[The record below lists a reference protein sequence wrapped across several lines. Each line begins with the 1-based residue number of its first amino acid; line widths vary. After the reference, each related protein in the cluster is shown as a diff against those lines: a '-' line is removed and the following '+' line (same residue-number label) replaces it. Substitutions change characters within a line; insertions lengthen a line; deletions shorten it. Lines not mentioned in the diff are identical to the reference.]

1 MFAGHRTDN
10 SVRGKAPDRRNE
22 PLPGRDL
29 LILSARQRAA
39 LLGFVLIG
47 AALLAALFF
56 YFASRYLANKD
67 TDLFL
72 VSLVIDGDTVLLESG
87 ESVRYLGID
96 APETNHPRRGL
107 ECYGAEA
114 TERNRELVEGELVR
128 LEFDTTDR
136 DAYGRLLRYVYV
148 DNTLVNA
155 VLVEEGFA
163 YSYYYPPD
171 TKHYDKLLALELAAE
186 AAGQGLW
193 SDC

>member
-1 MFAGHRTDN
+1 
-10 SVRGKAPDRRNE
+10 
-22 PLPGRDL
+22 
-29 LILSARQRAA
+29 LILSARQRAT
-39 LLGFVLIG
+39 LLGSVLIG

-67 TDLFL
+67 NDLFL
-72 VSLVIDGDTVLLESG
+72 VTLVVDGDTILLESG

-96 APETNHPRRGL
+96 SPETNHPIRGL

-128 LEFDTTDR
+128 LESDTTDR

-148 DNTLVNA
+148 DSTFINA
-155 VLVEEGFA
+155 ILVEEGFA

-171 TKHYDKLLALELAAE
+171 TKHYDELLALELAAE
-186 AAGQGLW
+186 VEGRGLW
-193 SDC
+193 SACQS